1 MAKTIAIQL
10 EIDGAQQAVKT
21 IGELETAI
29 EQLTEELKSTDIGS
43 ERFNQL
49 TVELN
54 DARSALKGF
63 EQTFEGLDP
72 QQKTQAYVSF
82 GEAVASGILFAQE
95 ALRSFGIENESVNDA
110 VEKST
115 QAINLALQ
123 ARIVLEGAL
132 EARVIATTLA
142 QRALNTATVAGS
154 RALKVLFTT
163 LAANPLGAVLAVVG
177 LLVTAFIA
185 LSDSQEEATTSL
197 EAYNDTLDESLKKT
211 AVTRAELEFYGG
223 VVNDVTRSEEE
234 RKVALDELNKAGVIT
249 DGITLD
255 NVASLDKLNERLELA
270 RENIILKAQSEA
282 AASLLAKAFEAQIE
296 AQSSTLEDNIGFFD
310 KFINTF
316 TSFGNGY
323 VKIIQDAE
331 DALENQRE
339 SISKTSEEVSKFEAL
354 FLEIQEKLLAN
365 EAKLKETRED
375 AKEDQEE
382 INDLLKDFTDELDDA
397 TNAVDRLNREL
408 LEFGETPEPKIIE
421 DLKELVELQLK
432 LREVS
437 EENRKTLGDVF
448 TNYLDKVEDVKGST
462 DVFGDQIDLLREQLT
477 RAFLEGDIK
486 QFAKNLEAARKL
498 FFETGDTF
506 NEEQKR
512 AALEIIQ
519 GYEVA
524 FGRITELGIQGQTDF
539 NTIVL
544 PLLQGL
550 TEKLRFGGEN
560 DFKEAGGEISKFI
573 LTLKDV
579 EAGTDKFFKTREDF
593 IKRITEE
600 LVDSNEIEKMSAE
613 DREAAI
619 KAATEAATE
628 QADAIIGIITNTTK
642 AEDAIRGVLF
652 TAQQLSNEIKDTSN
666 DFDEI
671 FGLIIDNFDAIT
683 EEFDVTKLL
692 DPDPA
697 KLDENLNALTDFFK
711 DVSNDQINL
720 EEFTQE
726 QRIELLEE
734 FLEKRKELIEK
745 NTKEE
750 EDIQKQSLEET
761 LGNLQEVLSS
771 ISQVG
776 AALAENSQFQIS
788 VIQRETEALLDEV
801 VGDTKEAAELREEI
815 QEDATRKIVELE
827 RQAELRSLQF
837 AKIEAISQLAVAT
850 VRALALPPPFNA
862 IATAAVGTAGSLQIG
877 LIQSQIEDL
886 KSVPG
891 FAQGGL
897 VQGEGNGTSDSIP
910 AMLSNGEFVVNAK
923 SAKEFLPLLEQ
934 LNERGL
940 QKFAQGGFVLDSGN
954 SNPIFM
960 GNTSFDDSR
969 IIDALERRDTT
980 PLRAYVFEK
989 EITDAQDIE
998 RRLQELSKL

>member
-29 EQLTEELKSTDIGS
+29 EQLTEELKGTDIGS

-49 TVELN
+49 TSELN
-54 DARSALKGF
+54 EARSALKGF

-72 QQKTQAYVSF
+72 QQKTQAYVAF
-82 GEAVASGILFAQE
+82 GESVVSGILLAQE
-95 ALRSFGIENESVNDA
+95 ALRAFGGENDAVNQA

-123 ARIVLEGAL
+123 TRIIIEGAL
-132 EARVIATTLA
+132 EARVIATTIA

-154 RALKVLFTT
+154 KALKTLFTVM
-163 LAANPLGAVLAVVG
+163 AANPLGAVLAAIT
-177 LLVTAFIA
+177 LLVTAFIV
-185 LSDSQEEATTSL
+185 LSEGTEDSTKAFGENEDAQRDLELQSRATARAIDGLRTETDLLLKEYESFDLSQTTEELASVQEELNNLVESQSAVRNFGQSIGEL
-197 EAYNDTLDESLKKT
+197 GNDI
-211 AVTRAELEFYGG
+211 
-223 VVNDVTRSEEE
+223 
-234 RKVALDELNKAGVIT
+234 LNGVIEIK
-249 DGITLD
+249 DLNLTLAEQKELL
-255 NVASLDKLNERLELA
+255 NV
-270 RENIILKAQSEA
+270 
-282 AASLLAKAFEAQIE
+282 
-296 AQSSTLEDNIGFFD
+296 
-310 KFINTF
+310 
-316 TSFGNGY
+316 
-323 VKIIQDAE
+323 AE
-331 DALENQRE
+331 DALTGYIGSFGSPQVE
-339 SISKTSEEVSKFEAL
+339 SNITSIKNLIEILQNSIGEAEGETDAL
-354 FLEIQEKLLAN
+354 TKRLEFLQKRLEDLEKARS
-365 EAKLKETRED
+365 AKALED
-375 AKEDQEE
+375 
-382 INDLLKDFTDELDDA
+382 FSDA
-397 TNAVDRLNREL
+397 LQDASDAVGVLNRQL
-408 LEFGETPEPKIIE
+408 LEFGDIPEPEIIE
-421 DLKELVELQLK
+421 DLKELLALQLK
-432 LREVS
+432 LREAT
-437 EENRKTLGDVF
+437 EENRKTLSDTF
-448 TNYLDKVEDVKGST
+448 TGYLTDVEDAKSET
-462 DVFGDQIDLLREQLT
+462 DIFGQEVDKIREQLT
-477 RAFLEGDIK
+477 EAFVTGDIELFGNKIEEVQNAFLSEENVNK
-486 QFAKNLEAARKL
+486 F
-498 FFETGDTF
+498 T
-506 NEEQKR
+506 NEQR
-512 AALEIIQ
+512 AAITQILS

-524 FGRITELGIQGQTDF
+524 FNSLKELGVDTEDEF
-539 NTIVL
+539 NNIVI
-544 PLLQGL
+544 PLLDGL
-550 TEKLRFGGEN
+550 TNKLQLEGSLKFTEVGGTISEFQLSVADIEEGTIEFFN
-560 DFKEAGGEISKFI
+560 KRQELIDTIREQLLEEADLNK
-573 LTLKDV
+573 L
-579 EAGTDKFFKTREDF
+579 
-593 IKRITEE
+593 
-600 LVDSNEIEKMSAE
+600 NAE
-613 DREAAI
+613 DREKAI
-619 KAATEAATE
+619 ENATKLSEE
-628 QADAIIGIITNTTK
+628 QADAIIDVITNTAK

-652 TAQQLSNEIKDTSN
+652 ETQQLTEGIQDTSN
-666 DFDEI
+666 DFDEF
-671 FGLIIDNFDAIT
+671 FGLVLTNFDEIA

-692 DPDPA
+692 DPDPS
-697 KLDENLNALTDFFK
+697 KLDANLSELTRFFK
-711 DVSNDQINL
+711 EISNDQIDL
-720 EEFTQE
+720 DEFTQE
-726 QRIELLEE
+726 QRLELLEE

-776 AALAENSQFQIS
+776 AALAEQSQFQIS

-801 VGDTKEAAELREEI
+801 VGDTKEAADLREEI
-815 QEDATRKIVELE
+815 QEDATRRILELE

-886 KSVPG
+886 KSVPA
-891 FAQGGL
+891 FAQGGI
-897 VQGEGNGTSDSIP
+897 VKGEGTGTSDSIP

-923 SAKEFLPLLEQ
+923 STREFLPLLQQ

-940 QKFAQGGFVLDSGN
+940 QRFAQGGFVLDSGS

>member
-29 EQLTEELKSTDIGS
+29 EQLTEELKQTDIGS

-54 DARSALKGF
+54 SARSALKGF

-72 QQKTQAYVSF
+72 QQQTQAYLAF
-82 GEAVASGILFAQE
+82 GESVVSGILLAQE
-95 ALRSFGIENESVNDA
+95 AIRAFGIENESVNNA

-123 ARIVLEGAL
+123 TRIIIEGAL
-132 EARVIATTLA
+132 EARVIATTIA
-142 QRALNTATVAGS
+142 QRALNTATVTGNKV
-154 RALKVLFTT
+154 LKALFTT
-163 LAANPLGAVLAVVG
+163 MAANPLGAVLAAIG
-177 LLVTAFIA
+177 LLVTAFIL
-185 LSDSQEEATTSL
+185 LSEGTEESTKAFGENEDAQRDLELQSRATARAIDGLRQETDLLLKQYESFDLSQTTQELNSVQEELNNLTQSQSEVRNFGQSIGEL
-197 EAYNDTLDESLKKT
+197 GNDIL
-211 AVTRAELEFYGG
+211 AG
-223 VVNDVTRSEEE
+223 VVQIKDLNLTLAEQRELLDV
-234 RKVALDELNKAGVIT
+234 
-249 DGITLD
+249 
-255 NVASLDKLNERLELA
+255 
-270 RENIILKAQSEA
+270 
-282 AASLLAKAFEAQIE
+282 
-296 AQSSTLEDNIGFFD
+296 
-310 KFINTF
+310 
-316 TSFGNGY
+316 
-323 VKIIQDAE
+323 AE
-331 DALENQRE
+331 DALTGYIGSFGSPEVESNITSIKNLIEILQN
-339 SISKTSEEVSKFEAL
+339 SISEAEGETDAL
-354 FLEIQEKLLAN
+354 TKRLEFLQKRLEDLKKARS
-365 EAKLKETRED
+365 AKALDGFVESLED
-375 AKEDQEE
+375 ASKAVED
-382 INDLLKDFTDELDDA
+382 
-397 TNAVDRLNREL
+397 LNRNL
-408 LEFGETPEPKIIE
+408 LEFGDIPEPPVIE
-421 DLKELVELQLK
+421 DLKELLALQLK
-432 LREVS
+432 LREAA
-437 EENRKTLGDVF
+437 EENRKTLSDTFTDYVTSVDEAKNETDTFGQEVDRIREELTSAFVTGDI
-448 TNYLDKVEDVKGST
+448 
-462 DVFGDQIDLLREQLT
+462 DVFGDKITEVQD
-477 RAFLEGDIK
+477 AFLSEENVDK
-486 QFAKNLEAARKL
+486 FTK
-498 FFETGDTF
+498 
-506 NEEQKR
+506 EQK
-512 AALEIIQ
+512 AAITQILS

-524 FGRITELGIQGQTDF
+524 FKSLKKLGIDTEDEF
-539 NTIVL
+539 KNIIN
-544 PLLQGL
+544 PLLDGL
-550 TEKLRFGGEN
+550 TNKLQLEGSINFQEVNGAIQEFQLSVADIEEGTIEFYNKRQELIDN
-560 DFKEAGGEISKFI
+560 IREELLKEA
-573 LTLKDV
+573 
-579 EAGTDKFFKTREDF
+579 
-593 IKRITEE
+593 E
-600 LVDSNEIEKMSAE
+600 LNKLNAE
-613 DREAAI
+613 DREKAI
-619 KAATEAATE
+619 ENATKLSEE
-628 QADAIIGIITNTTK
+628 QADAIIEIITNTAK

-652 TAQQLSNEIKDTSN
+652 ETQQLTQGIQDTSN
-666 DFDEI
+666 DFDEF
-671 FGLIIDNFDAIT
+671 FGLVITNFDSIT

-771 ISQVG
+771 ISEVG

>member
-29 EQLTEELKSTDIGS
+29 EQLTEELKQTDIGS

-54 DARSALKGF
+54 SARSALKGF

-72 QQKTQAYVSF
+72 QQQTQAYLAF
-82 GEAVASGILFAQE
+82 GESVVSGILLAQE
-95 ALRSFGIENESVNDA
+95 AIRAFGIENESVNNA

-123 ARIVLEGAL
+123 TRIIIEGAL
-132 EARVIATTLA
+132 EARVIATTIA
-142 QRALNTATVAGS
+142 QRALNTATVTGNKV
-154 RALKVLFTT
+154 LKALFTT
-163 LAANPLGAVLAVVG
+163 MAANPLGAVLAAIG
-177 LLVTAFIA
+177 LLVTAFIL
-185 LSDSQEEATTSL
+185 LSEGTEESTKAFGENEDAQRDLELQSRATARAIDGLRQETDLLLKQYESFDLSQTTQELNSVQEELNNLTQSQSEVRNFGQSIGEL
-197 EAYNDTLDESLKKT
+197 GNDIL
-211 AVTRAELEFYGG
+211 AG
-223 VVNDVTRSEEE
+223 VVQIKDLNFTLAEQRELLDV
-234 RKVALDELNKAGVIT
+234 
-249 DGITLD
+249 
-255 NVASLDKLNERLELA
+255 
-270 RENIILKAQSEA
+270 
-282 AASLLAKAFEAQIE
+282 
-296 AQSSTLEDNIGFFD
+296 
-310 KFINTF
+310 
-316 TSFGNGY
+316 
-323 VKIIQDAE
+323 AE
-331 DALENQRE
+331 DALTGYIGSFGSPQVESNITSIKNLIEILQN
-339 SISKTSEEVSKFEAL
+339 SISEAEGETDAL
-354 FLEIQEKLLAN
+354 TKRLEFLQKRLEDLKKARS
-365 EAKLKETRED
+365 AKALDGFVESLED
-375 AKEDQEE
+375 ASKAVED
-382 INDLLKDFTDELDDA
+382 
-397 TNAVDRLNREL
+397 LNRNL
-408 LEFGETPEPKIIE
+408 LEFGDIPEPPVIE
-421 DLKELVELQLK
+421 DLKELLALQLK
-432 LREVS
+432 LREAA
-437 EENRKTLGDVF
+437 EENRKTLSDTFTDYVTSVDEAKNETDTFGQEVDRIREELTSAFVTGDI
-448 TNYLDKVEDVKGST
+448 
-462 DVFGDQIDLLREQLT
+462 DVFGDKITEVQD
-477 RAFLEGDIK
+477 AFLSEENVDK
-486 QFAKNLEAARKL
+486 FTK
-498 FFETGDTF
+498 
-506 NEEQKR
+506 EQK
-512 AALEIIQ
+512 AAITQILS

-524 FGRITELGIQGQTDF
+524 FKSLKKLGIDTEDEF
-539 NTIVL
+539 KNIIN
-544 PLLQGL
+544 PLLDGL
-550 TEKLRFGGEN
+550 TNKLQLEGSINFEEVNGAIQEFQLSVADIEEGTVEFYNKRQELIDN
-560 DFKEAGGEISKFI
+560 IREELLKEA
-573 LTLKDV
+573 
-579 EAGTDKFFKTREDF
+579 
-593 IKRITEE
+593 E
-600 LVDSNEIEKMSAE
+600 LNKLNAE
-613 DREAAI
+613 DREKAI
-619 KAATEAATE
+619 ENATKLSEE
-628 QADAIIGIITNTTK
+628 QADAIIEIITNTAK

-652 TAQQLSNEIKDTSN
+652 ETQQLTQGIQDTSN
-666 DFDEI
+666 DFDEF
-671 FGLIIDNFDAIT
+671 FGLVITNFDSIT

-771 ISQVG
+771 ISEVG

-788 VIQRETEALLDEV
+788 IIQRETEALLDEV

-862 IATAAVGTAGSLQIG
+862 IAAAAVGTAGSLQIG

>member
-29 EQLTEELKSTDIGS
+29 EQLTEELKQTDIGS

-54 DARSALKGF
+54 SARSALKGF

-72 QQKTQAYVSF
+72 QQQTQAYLAF
-82 GEAVASGILFAQE
+82 GESVVSGILLAQE
-95 ALRSFGIENESVNDA
+95 AIRAFGIENESVNNA

-123 ARIVLEGAL
+123 TRIIIEGAL
-132 EARVIATTLA
+132 EARVIATTIA
-142 QRALNTATVAGS
+142 QRALNTATVTGNKV
-154 RALKVLFTT
+154 LKALFTT
-163 LAANPLGAVLAVVG
+163 MAANPLGAVLAAIG
-177 LLVTAFIA
+177 LLVTAFIL
-185 LSDSQEEATTSL
+185 LSEGTEESTKAFGENEDAQRDLELQSRATARAIDGLRQETDLLLKQYESFDLSQTTQELNSVQEELNNLTQSQSEVRNFGQSIGEL
-197 EAYNDTLDESLKKT
+197 GNDIL
-211 AVTRAELEFYGG
+211 AG
-223 VVNDVTRSEEE
+223 VVQIKDLNLTLAEQRELLDV
-234 RKVALDELNKAGVIT
+234 
-249 DGITLD
+249 
-255 NVASLDKLNERLELA
+255 
-270 RENIILKAQSEA
+270 
-282 AASLLAKAFEAQIE
+282 
-296 AQSSTLEDNIGFFD
+296 
-310 KFINTF
+310 
-316 TSFGNGY
+316 
-323 VKIIQDAE
+323 AE
-331 DALENQRE
+331 DALTGYIGSFGSPQVESNITSIKNLIEILQN
-339 SISKTSEEVSKFEAL
+339 SISEAEGETDAL
-354 FLEIQEKLLAN
+354 TKRLEFLQKRLEDLKKARS
-365 EAKLKETRED
+365 AKALDGFVESLED
-375 AKEDQEE
+375 ASKAVED
-382 INDLLKDFTDELDDA
+382 
-397 TNAVDRLNREL
+397 LNRNL
-408 LEFGETPEPKIIE
+408 LEFGDIPEPPVIE
-421 DLKELVELQLK
+421 DLKELLALQLK
-432 LREVS
+432 LREAA
-437 EENRKTLGDVF
+437 EENRKTLSDTFTDYVTSVDEAKNETDTFGQEVDRIREELTSAFSTGDI
-448 TNYLDKVEDVKGST
+448 E
-462 DVFGDQIDLLREQLT
+462 VFGAKITEVQD
-477 RAFLEGDIK
+477 AFLSEENVDK
-486 QFAKNLEAARKL
+486 FTK
-498 FFETGDTF
+498 
-506 NEEQKR
+506 EQK
-512 AALEIIQ
+512 AAITQILS

-524 FGRITELGIQGQTDF
+524 FKSLKKLGIDTEDEF
-539 NTIVL
+539 TNIIN
-544 PLLQGL
+544 PLLKGL
-550 TEKLRFGGEN
+550 ANKLQLEGSINFEEVNGAIQEFQLSVADIEEGTVEFYNKRQELIDN
-560 DFKEAGGEISKFI
+560 IREELLKEA
-573 LTLKDV
+573 
-579 EAGTDKFFKTREDF
+579 
-593 IKRITEE
+593 E
-600 LVDSNEIEKMSAE
+600 LNKLNAE
-613 DREAAI
+613 DREKAI
-619 KAATEAATE
+619 ENATKLSEE
-628 QADAIIGIITNTTK
+628 QADAIIEIITNTAK

-652 TAQQLSNEIKDTSN
+652 ETQQLTQGIQDTSN
-666 DFDEI
+666 DFDEF
-671 FGLIIDNFDAIT
+671 FGLVITNFDSIT

-771 ISQVG
+771 ISEVG

-788 VIQRETEALLDEV
+788 IIQRETEALLDEV

-862 IATAAVGTAGSLQIG
+862 IAAAAVGTAGSLQIG

>member
-29 EQLTEELKSTDIGS
+29 EQLTEELKGTDIGS

-49 TVELN
+49 TSELN
-54 DARSALKGF
+54 EARSALKGF

-72 QQKTQAYVSF
+72 QQKTQAYVAF
-82 GEAVASGILFAQE
+82 GESVVSGILLAQE
-95 ALRSFGIENESVNDA
+95 ALRSFGGENEAVNAA

-123 ARIVLEGAL
+123 ARIVIEGAL

-154 RALKVLFTT
+154 KALKVLFTT
-163 LAANPLGAVLAVVG
+163 LAANPLGAVLAAIT

-185 LSDSQEEATTSL
+185 LSEGTEDSTKAFGENEDAQRDLELQSRATARAIDGLRTETDLLLKEYESFDLSQTTEELASVQEQLNNLVESQSAVRNFGQSIGEL
-197 EAYNDTLDESLKKT
+197 GNDILS
-211 AVTRAELEFYGG
+211 
-223 VVNDVTRSEEE
+223 
-234 RKVALDELNKAGVIT
+234 GVIEIK
-249 DGITLD
+249 DLNLTLAEQKELL
-255 NVASLDKLNERLELA
+255 NV
-270 RENIILKAQSEA
+270 
-282 AASLLAKAFEAQIE
+282 
-296 AQSSTLEDNIGFFD
+296 
-310 KFINTF
+310 
-316 TSFGNGY
+316 
-323 VKIIQDAE
+323 AE
-331 DALENQRE
+331 DALTGYIGSFGSPQVE
-339 SISKTSEEVSKFEAL
+339 SNITSIKNLIEILQNSIGEAEGETDAL
-354 FLEIQEKLLAN
+354 TKRLEFLQKRLEDLEKARS
-365 EAKLKETRED
+365 AKALED
-375 AKEDQEE
+375 
-382 INDLLKDFTDELDDA
+382 FSDA
-397 TNAVDRLNREL
+397 LQDASDAVGVLNRQL
-408 LEFGETPEPKIIE
+408 LEFGDTPEPEIIE
-421 DLKELVELQLK
+421 DLKELLTLQLK
-432 LREVS
+432 LREAT
-437 EENRKTLGDVF
+437 EENRKTLSDTF
-448 TNYLDKVEDVKGST
+448 TGYLTDVEDAKSET
-462 DVFGDQIDLLREQLT
+462 DIFGQEVDKIREQLT
-477 RAFLEGDIK
+477 EAFVTGDIELFGNKIEEVQNAFLSEENVNK
-486 QFAKNLEAARKL
+486 F
-498 FFETGDTF
+498 T
-506 NEEQKR
+506 NEQR
-512 AALEIIQ
+512 AAITQILS

-524 FGRITELGIQGQTDF
+524 FNSLKELGVDTEDEF
-539 NTIVL
+539 NNIVI
-544 PLLQGL
+544 PLLDGL
-550 TEKLRFGGEN
+550 TNKLQLEGSLKFTEVGGTISEFQLSVADIEEGTIEFFN
-560 DFKEAGGEISKFI
+560 KRQELIDTIREQLLEEADLNK
-573 LTLKDV
+573 L
-579 EAGTDKFFKTREDF
+579 
-593 IKRITEE
+593 
-600 LVDSNEIEKMSAE
+600 NAE
-613 DREAAI
+613 DREKAI
-619 KAATEAATE
+619 ENATKLSEE
-628 QADAIIGIITNTTK
+628 QADAIIDVITNTAK

-652 TAQQLSNEIKDTSN
+652 ETQQLTEGIQDTSN
-666 DFDEI
+666 DFDEF
-671 FGLIIDNFDAIT
+671 FGLVLTNFDEIA

-692 DPDPA
+692 DPDPS
-697 KLDENLNALTDFFK
+697 KLDANLSELTRFFK
-711 DVSNDQINL
+711 EISNDQIDL
-720 EEFTQE
+720 DEFTQE
-726 QRIELLEE
+726 QRLELLEE

-776 AALAENSQFQIS
+776 AALAEQSQFQIS

-801 VGDTKEAAELREEI
+801 VGDTKEAADLREEI
-815 QEDATRKIVELE
+815 QEDATRRILELE

-886 KSVPG
+886 KSVPA
-891 FAQGGL
+891 FAQGGI
-897 VQGEGNGTSDSIP
+897 VKGEGTGTSDSIP

-923 SAKEFLPLLEQ
+923 STREFLPLLQQ

-940 QKFAQGGFVLDSGN
+940 QRFAQGGFVLDSGS

>member
-29 EQLTEELKSTDIGS
+29 EQLTEELKQTDIGS

-54 DARSALKGF
+54 SARSALKGF

-72 QQKTQAYVSF
+72 QQQTQAYLAF
-82 GEAVASGILFAQE
+82 GESVVSGILLAQE
-95 ALRSFGIENESVNDA
+95 AIRAFGIENESVNNA

-123 ARIVLEGAL
+123 TRIIIEGAL
-132 EARVIATTLA
+132 EARVIATTIA
-142 QRALNTATVAGS
+142 QRALNTATVTGNKV
-154 RALKVLFTT
+154 LKALFTT
-163 LAANPLGAVLAVVG
+163 MAANPLGAVLAAIG
-177 LLVTAFIA
+177 LLVTAFIL
-185 LSDSQEEATTSL
+185 LSEGTEESTKAFGENEDAQRDLELQSRATARAIDGLRQETDLLLKQYESFDLSQTTQELNSVQEELNNLTQSQSEVRNFGQSIGEL
-197 EAYNDTLDESLKKT
+197 GNDIL
-211 AVTRAELEFYGG
+211 AG
-223 VVNDVTRSEEE
+223 VVQIKDLNLTLAEQRELLDV
-234 RKVALDELNKAGVIT
+234 
-249 DGITLD
+249 
-255 NVASLDKLNERLELA
+255 
-270 RENIILKAQSEA
+270 
-282 AASLLAKAFEAQIE
+282 
-296 AQSSTLEDNIGFFD
+296 
-310 KFINTF
+310 
-316 TSFGNGY
+316 
-323 VKIIQDAE
+323 AE
-331 DALENQRE
+331 DALTGYIGSFGSPQVESNITSIKNLIEILQN
-339 SISKTSEEVSKFEAL
+339 SISEAEGETDAL
-354 FLEIQEKLLAN
+354 TKRLEFLQKRLEDLKKARS
-365 EAKLKETRED
+365 AKALDGFVESLED
-375 AKEDQEE
+375 ASKAVED
-382 INDLLKDFTDELDDA
+382 
-397 TNAVDRLNREL
+397 LNRNL
-408 LEFGETPEPKIIE
+408 LEFGDIPEPPVIE
-421 DLKELVELQLK
+421 DLKELLALQLK
-432 LREVS
+432 LREAA
-437 EENRKTLGDVF
+437 EENRKTLSDTF
-448 TNYLDKVEDVKGST
+448 TDYVTSVDEAKNET
-462 DVFGDQIDLLREQLT
+462 DTFGQEVDRIREELT
-477 RAFLEGDIK
+477 SAFLTGDIEVYG
-486 QFAKNLEAARKL
+486 AKITEVQDAFLSEENVNK
-498 FFETGDTF
+498 FTK
-506 NEEQKR
+506 EQK
-512 AALEIIQ
+512 AAITQILS

-524 FGRITELGIQGQTDF
+524 FKSLKKLGIDTEDEF
-539 NTIVL
+539 KNIIN
-544 PLLQGL
+544 PLLDGL
-550 TEKLRFGGEN
+550 TNKLQLEGSINFQEVNGAIQEFQLSVADIEEGTIEFYNKRQELIDN
-560 DFKEAGGEISKFI
+560 IREELLKEA
-573 LTLKDV
+573 
-579 EAGTDKFFKTREDF
+579 
-593 IKRITEE
+593 E
-600 LVDSNEIEKMSAE
+600 LNKLNAE
-613 DREAAI
+613 DREKAI
-619 KAATEAATE
+619 ENATKLSEE
-628 QADAIIGIITNTTK
+628 QADAIIEIITNTAK

-652 TAQQLSNEIKDTSN
+652 ETQQLTQGIQDTSN
-666 DFDEI
+666 DFDEF
-671 FGLIIDNFDAIT
+671 FGLVITNFDSIT

-771 ISQVG
+771 ISEVG

-788 VIQRETEALLDEV
+788 IIQRETEALLDEV

-862 IATAAVGTAGSLQIG
+862 IAAAAVGTAGSLQIG

>member
-29 EQLTEELKSTDIGS
+29 EQLTEELKGTDIGS

-54 DARSALKGF
+54 EARSALKGF

-72 QQKTQAYVSF
+72 QQQTQAYVAF
-82 GEAVASGILFAQE
+82 GESVVSGILLAQE
-95 ALRSFGIENESVNDA
+95 AIRAFGGENDAVNQA

-123 ARIVLEGAL
+123 TRIIIEGAL
-132 EARVIATTLA
+132 EARVIATTIA

-154 RALKVLFTT
+154 KALKTLFTVM
-163 LAANPLGAVLAVVG
+163 AANPLGAVLAAIT
-177 LLVTAFIA
+177 LLVTAFIV
-185 LSDSQEEATTSL
+185 LSEGTEDSTKAFGENEDAQRDLELQSRATARAIDGLRTETDLLLKEYESFDLSQTTEELASVQEELNNLVESQSAVRNFGQSIGEL
-197 EAYNDTLDESLKKT
+197 GNDI
-211 AVTRAELEFYGG
+211 
-223 VVNDVTRSEEE
+223 
-234 RKVALDELNKAGVIT
+234 LNGVIEIK
-249 DGITLD
+249 DLNLTLAEQKELL
-255 NVASLDKLNERLELA
+255 NV
-270 RENIILKAQSEA
+270 
-282 AASLLAKAFEAQIE
+282 
-296 AQSSTLEDNIGFFD
+296 
-310 KFINTF
+310 
-316 TSFGNGY
+316 
-323 VKIIQDAE
+323 AE
-331 DALENQRE
+331 DALTGYIGSFGSPQVE
-339 SISKTSEEVSKFEAL
+339 SNITSIKNLIEILQNSIGEAEGETDAL
-354 FLEIQEKLLAN
+354 TKRLEFLQKRLEDLEKARS
-365 EAKLKETRED
+365 AKALED
-375 AKEDQEE
+375 
-382 INDLLKDFTDELDDA
+382 FSDA
-397 TNAVDRLNREL
+397 LQDASDAVGVLNRQL
-408 LEFGETPEPKIIE
+408 LEFGDTPEPEIIE
-421 DLKELVELQLK
+421 DLKELLTLQLK
-432 LREVS
+432 LREAT
-437 EENRKTLGDVF
+437 EENRKTLSDTF
-448 TNYLDKVEDVKGST
+448 TGYLTDVEDAKSET
-462 DVFGDQIDLLREQLT
+462 DIFGQEVDKIREQLT
-477 RAFLEGDIK
+477 EAFVTGDIELFGNKIEEVQNAFLSEENVNK
-486 QFAKNLEAARKL
+486 F
-498 FFETGDTF
+498 T
-506 NEEQKR
+506 NEQR
-512 AALEIIQ
+512 AAITQILS

-524 FGRITELGIQGQTDF
+524 FNSLKELGVDTEDEF
-539 NTIVL
+539 NNIVI
-544 PLLQGL
+544 PLLDGL
-550 TEKLRFGGEN
+550 TNKLQLEGSLKFTEVGGTISEFQLSVADIEEGTIEFFN
-560 DFKEAGGEISKFI
+560 KRQELIDTIREQLLEEADLNK
-573 LTLKDV
+573 L
-579 EAGTDKFFKTREDF
+579 
-593 IKRITEE
+593 
-600 LVDSNEIEKMSAE
+600 NAE
-613 DREAAI
+613 DREKAI
-619 KAATEAATE
+619 ENATKLSEE
-628 QADAIIGIITNTTK
+628 QADAIIDVITNTAK

-652 TAQQLSNEIKDTSN
+652 ETQQLTEGIQDTSN
-666 DFDEI
+666 DFDEF
-671 FGLIIDNFDAIT
+671 FGLVLTNFDEIA

-692 DPDPA
+692 DPDPS
-697 KLDENLNALTDFFK
+697 KLDANLSELTRFFK
-711 DVSNDQINL
+711 EISNDQIDL
-720 EEFTQE
+720 DEFTQE
-726 QRIELLEE
+726 QRLELLEE

-776 AALAENSQFQIS
+776 AALAEQSQFQIS

-801 VGDTKEAAELREEI
+801 VGDTKEAADLREEI
-815 QEDATRKIVELE
+815 QEDATRRILELE

-877 LIQSQIEDL
+877 LIQAQIEDL
-886 KSVPG
+886 KSVPA
-891 FAQGGL
+891 FAQGGI
-897 VQGEGNGTSDSIP
+897 VKGEGTGTSDSIP

-923 SAKEFLPLLEQ
+923 STREFLPLLQQ

-940 QKFAQGGFVLDSGN
+940 QRFAQGGFVLDSGS

>member
-29 EQLTEELKSTDIGS
+29 EQLTEELKQTDIGS

-54 DARSALKGF
+54 SARSALKGF

-72 QQKTQAYVSF
+72 QQQTQAYLAF
-82 GEAVASGILFAQE
+82 GESVVSGILLAQE
-95 ALRSFGIENESVNDA
+95 AIRAFGIENESVNNA

-123 ARIVLEGAL
+123 TRIIIEGAL
-132 EARVIATTLA
+132 EARVIATTIA
-142 QRALNTATVAGS
+142 QRALNTATVTGNKV
-154 RALKVLFTT
+154 LKALFTT
-163 LAANPLGAVLAVVG
+163 MAANPLGAVLAAIG
-177 LLVTAFIA
+177 LLVTAFIL
-185 LSDSQEEATTSL
+185 LSEGTEESTKAFGENEDAQRDLELQSRATARAIDGLRQETDLLLKQYESFDLSQTTQELNSVQEELNNLTQSQSEVRNFGQSIGEL
-197 EAYNDTLDESLKKT
+197 GNDIL
-211 AVTRAELEFYGG
+211 AG
-223 VVNDVTRSEEE
+223 VVQIKDLNLTLAEQRELLDV
-234 RKVALDELNKAGVIT
+234 
-249 DGITLD
+249 
-255 NVASLDKLNERLELA
+255 
-270 RENIILKAQSEA
+270 
-282 AASLLAKAFEAQIE
+282 
-296 AQSSTLEDNIGFFD
+296 
-310 KFINTF
+310 
-316 TSFGNGY
+316 
-323 VKIIQDAE
+323 AE
-331 DALENQRE
+331 DALTGYIGSFGSPEVESNITSIKNLIEILQN
-339 SISKTSEEVSKFEAL
+339 SISEAEGETDAL
-354 FLEIQEKLLAN
+354 TKRLEFLQKRLEDLKKARS
-365 EAKLKETRED
+365 AKALDGFVESLED
-375 AKEDQEE
+375 ASKAVED
-382 INDLLKDFTDELDDA
+382 
-397 TNAVDRLNREL
+397 LNRNL
-408 LEFGETPEPKIIE
+408 LEFGDIPEPPVIE
-421 DLKELVELQLK
+421 DLKELLALQLK
-432 LREVS
+432 LREAA
-437 EENRKTLGDVF
+437 EENRKTLSDTFTDYVTSVDEAKNETDTFGQEVDRIREELTSAFVTGDI
-448 TNYLDKVEDVKGST
+448 
-462 DVFGDQIDLLREQLT
+462 DVFGDKITEVQD
-477 RAFLEGDIK
+477 AFLSEENVDK
-486 QFAKNLEAARKL
+486 FTK
-498 FFETGDTF
+498 
-506 NEEQKR
+506 EQK
-512 AALEIIQ
+512 AAITQILS

-524 FGRITELGIQGQTDF
+524 FKSLKKLGIDTEDEF
-539 NTIVL
+539 KNIIN
-544 PLLQGL
+544 PLLDGL
-550 TEKLRFGGEN
+550 TNKLQLEGSINFQEVNGAIQEFQLSVADIEEGTIEFYNKRQELIDN
-560 DFKEAGGEISKFI
+560 IREELLKEA
-573 LTLKDV
+573 
-579 EAGTDKFFKTREDF
+579 
-593 IKRITEE
+593 E
-600 LVDSNEIEKMSAE
+600 LNKLNAE
-613 DREAAI
+613 DREKAI
-619 KAATEAATE
+619 ENATKLSEE
-628 QADAIIGIITNTTK
+628 QADAIIEIITNTAK

-652 TAQQLSNEIKDTSN
+652 ETQQLTQGIQDTSN
-666 DFDEI
+666 DFDEF
-671 FGLIIDNFDAIT
+671 FGLVITNFDSIT

-771 ISQVG
+771 ISEVG

-788 VIQRETEALLDEV
+788 IIQRETEALLDEV

-862 IATAAVGTAGSLQIG
+862 IAAAAVGTAGSLQIG

>member
-29 EQLTEELKSTDIGS
+29 EQLTEELKQTDIGS

-54 DARSALKGF
+54 SARSALKGF

-72 QQKTQAYVSF
+72 QQQTQAYLAF
-82 GEAVASGILFAQE
+82 GESVVSGILLAQE
-95 ALRSFGIENESVNDA
+95 AIRAFGIENESVNNA

-123 ARIVLEGAL
+123 TRIIIEGAL
-132 EARVIATTLA
+132 EARVIATTIA
-142 QRALNTATVAGS
+142 QRALNTATVTGNKV
-154 RALKVLFTT
+154 LKALFTT
-163 LAANPLGAVLAVVG
+163 MAANPLGAVLAAIG
-177 LLVTAFIA
+177 LLVTAFIL
-185 LSDSQEEATTSL
+185 LSEGTEESTKAFGENEDAQRDLELQSRATARAIDGLRQETDLLLKQYESFDLSQTTQELNSVQEELNNLTQSQSEVRNFGQSIGEL
-197 EAYNDTLDESLKKT
+197 GNDIL
-211 AVTRAELEFYGG
+211 AG
-223 VVNDVTRSEEE
+223 VVQIKDLNLTLAEQRELLDV
-234 RKVALDELNKAGVIT
+234 
-249 DGITLD
+249 
-255 NVASLDKLNERLELA
+255 
-270 RENIILKAQSEA
+270 
-282 AASLLAKAFEAQIE
+282 
-296 AQSSTLEDNIGFFD
+296 
-310 KFINTF
+310 
-316 TSFGNGY
+316 
-323 VKIIQDAE
+323 AE
-331 DALENQRE
+331 DALTGYIGSFGSPQVESNITSIKNLIEILQN
-339 SISKTSEEVSKFEAL
+339 SISEAEGETDAL
-354 FLEIQEKLLAN
+354 TKRLEFLQKRLEDLKKARS
-365 EAKLKETRED
+365 AKALDGFVESLED
-375 AKEDQEE
+375 ASKAVED
-382 INDLLKDFTDELDDA
+382 
-397 TNAVDRLNREL
+397 LNRNL
-408 LEFGETPEPKIIE
+408 LEFGDIPEPPVIE
-421 DLKELVELQLK
+421 DLKELLALQLK
-432 LREVS
+432 LREAA
-437 EENRKTLGDVF
+437 EENRKTLSDTFTDYVTSVDEAKNETDTFGQEVDRIREELTSAFSTGDI
-448 TNYLDKVEDVKGST
+448 E
-462 DVFGDQIDLLREQLT
+462 VFGAKITEVQD
-477 RAFLEGDIK
+477 AFLSEENVDK
-486 QFAKNLEAARKL
+486 FTK
-498 FFETGDTF
+498 
-506 NEEQKR
+506 EQK
-512 AALEIIQ
+512 AAITQILS

-524 FGRITELGIQGQTDF
+524 FKSLKKLGIDTEDEF
-539 NTIVL
+539 KNIIN
-544 PLLQGL
+544 PLLDGL
-550 TEKLRFGGEN
+550 TNKLQLEGSINFQEVNGAIQEFQLSVADIEEGTIEFYNKRQELIDN
-560 DFKEAGGEISKFI
+560 IREELLKEA
-573 LTLKDV
+573 
-579 EAGTDKFFKTREDF
+579 
-593 IKRITEE
+593 E
-600 LVDSNEIEKMSAE
+600 LNKLNAE
-613 DREAAI
+613 DREKAI
-619 KAATEAATE
+619 ENATKLSEE
-628 QADAIIGIITNTTK
+628 QADAIIEIITNTAK

-652 TAQQLSNEIKDTSN
+652 ETQQLTQGIQDTSN
-666 DFDEI
+666 DFDEF
-671 FGLIIDNFDAIT
+671 FGLVITNFDSIT

-771 ISQVG
+771 ISEVG

-862 IATAAVGTAGSLQIG
+862 IAAAAVGTAGSLQIG

>member
-29 EQLTEELKSTDIGS
+29 EQLTEELKQTDIGS

-54 DARSALKGF
+54 SARSALKGF

-72 QQKTQAYVSF
+72 QQQTQAYLAF
-82 GEAVASGILFAQE
+82 GESVVSGILLAQE
-95 ALRSFGIENESVNDA
+95 AIRAFGIENESVNNA

-123 ARIVLEGAL
+123 TRIIIEGAL
-132 EARVIATTLA
+132 EARVIATTIA
-142 QRALNTATVAGS
+142 QRALNTATVTGNKV
-154 RALKVLFTT
+154 LKALFTT
-163 LAANPLGAVLAVVG
+163 MAANPLGAVLAAIG
-177 LLVTAFIA
+177 LLVTAFIL
-185 LSDSQEEATTSL
+185 LSEGTEESTKAFGENEDAQRDLELQSRATARAIDGLRQETDLLLKQYESFDLSQTTQELNSVQEELNNLTQSQSEVRNFGQSIGEL
-197 EAYNDTLDESLKKT
+197 GNDIL
-211 AVTRAELEFYGG
+211 AG
-223 VVNDVTRSEEE
+223 VVQIKDLNLTLAEQRELLDV
-234 RKVALDELNKAGVIT
+234 
-249 DGITLD
+249 
-255 NVASLDKLNERLELA
+255 
-270 RENIILKAQSEA
+270 
-282 AASLLAKAFEAQIE
+282 
-296 AQSSTLEDNIGFFD
+296 
-310 KFINTF
+310 
-316 TSFGNGY
+316 
-323 VKIIQDAE
+323 AE
-331 DALENQRE
+331 DALTGYIGSFGSPQVESNITSIKNLIEILQN
-339 SISKTSEEVSKFEAL
+339 SISEAEGETDAL
-354 FLEIQEKLLAN
+354 TKRLEFLQKRLEDLKKARS
-365 EAKLKETRED
+365 AKALDGFVESLED
-375 AKEDQEE
+375 ASKAVED
-382 INDLLKDFTDELDDA
+382 
-397 TNAVDRLNREL
+397 LNRNL
-408 LEFGETPEPKIIE
+408 LEFGDIPEPPVIE
-421 DLKELVELQLK
+421 DLKELLALQLK
-432 LREVS
+432 LREAA
-437 EENRKTLGDVF
+437 EENRKTLSDTFTDYVTSVDEAKNETDTFGQEVDRIREELTSAFVTGDI
-448 TNYLDKVEDVKGST
+448 
-462 DVFGDQIDLLREQLT
+462 DVFGDKITEVQD
-477 RAFLEGDIK
+477 AFLSEENVDK
-486 QFAKNLEAARKL
+486 FTK
-498 FFETGDTF
+498 
-506 NEEQKR
+506 EQK
-512 AALEIIQ
+512 AAITQILS

-524 FGRITELGIQGQTDF
+524 FKSLKKLGIDTEDEF
-539 NTIVL
+539 KNIIN
-544 PLLQGL
+544 PLLDGL
-550 TEKLRFGGEN
+550 TNKLQLEGSINFQEVNGAIQEFQLSVADIEEGTIEFYNKRQELIDN
-560 DFKEAGGEISKFI
+560 IREELLKEA
-573 LTLKDV
+573 
-579 EAGTDKFFKTREDF
+579 
-593 IKRITEE
+593 E
-600 LVDSNEIEKMSAE
+600 LNKLNAE
-613 DREAAI
+613 DREKAI
-619 KAATEAATE
+619 ENATKLSEE
-628 QADAIIGIITNTTK
+628 QADAIIEIITNTAK

-652 TAQQLSNEIKDTSN
+652 ETQQLTQGIQDTSN
-666 DFDEI
+666 DFDEF
-671 FGLIIDNFDAIT
+671 FGLVITNFDSIT

-771 ISQVG
+771 ISEVG

-788 VIQRETEALLDEV
+788 IIQRETEALLDEV

-862 IATAAVGTAGSLQIG
+862 IAAAAVGTAGSLQIG

>member
-29 EQLTEELKSTDIGS
+29 EQLTEELKQTDIGS

-54 DARSALKGF
+54 SARSALKGF

-72 QQKTQAYVSF
+72 QQQTQAYLAF
-82 GEAVASGILFAQE
+82 GESVVSGILLAQE
-95 ALRSFGIENESVNDA
+95 AIRAFGIENESVNNA

-123 ARIVLEGAL
+123 TRIIIEGAL
-132 EARVIATTLA
+132 EARVIATTIA
-142 QRALNTATVAGS
+142 QRALNTATVTGNKV
-154 RALKVLFTT
+154 LKALFTT
-163 LAANPLGAVLAVVG
+163 MAANPLGAVLAAIG
-177 LLVTAFIA
+177 LLVTAFIL
-185 LSDSQEEATTSL
+185 LSEGTEESTKAFGENEDAQRDLELQSRATARAIDGLRQETDLLLKQYESFDLSQTTQELNSVQEELNNLTQSQSEVRNFGQSIGEL
-197 EAYNDTLDESLKKT
+197 GNDIL
-211 AVTRAELEFYGG
+211 AG
-223 VVNDVTRSEEE
+223 VVQIKDLNLTLAEQRELLDV
-234 RKVALDELNKAGVIT
+234 
-249 DGITLD
+249 
-255 NVASLDKLNERLELA
+255 
-270 RENIILKAQSEA
+270 
-282 AASLLAKAFEAQIE
+282 
-296 AQSSTLEDNIGFFD
+296 
-310 KFINTF
+310 
-316 TSFGNGY
+316 
-323 VKIIQDAE
+323 AE
-331 DALENQRE
+331 DALTGYIGSFGSPQVESNITSIKNLIEILQN
-339 SISKTSEEVSKFEAL
+339 SISEAEGETDAL
-354 FLEIQEKLLAN
+354 TKRLEFLQKRLEDLKKARS
-365 EAKLKETRED
+365 AKALDGFVESLED
-375 AKEDQEE
+375 ASKAVED
-382 INDLLKDFTDELDDA
+382 
-397 TNAVDRLNREL
+397 LNRNL
-408 LEFGETPEPKIIE
+408 LEFGDIPEPPVIE
-421 DLKELVELQLK
+421 DLKELLALQLK
-432 LREVS
+432 LREAA
-437 EENRKTLGDVF
+437 EENRKTLSDTFTDYVTSVDEAKNETDTFGQEVDRIREELTSAFVTGDI
-448 TNYLDKVEDVKGST
+448 
-462 DVFGDQIDLLREQLT
+462 DVFGDKITEVQD
-477 RAFLEGDIK
+477 AFLSEENVDK
-486 QFAKNLEAARKL
+486 FTK
-498 FFETGDTF
+498 
-506 NEEQKR
+506 EQK
-512 AALEIIQ
+512 AAITQILS

-524 FGRITELGIQGQTDF
+524 FKSLKKLGIDTEDEF
-539 NTIVL
+539 KNIIN
-544 PLLQGL
+544 PLLDGL
-550 TEKLRFGGEN
+550 TNKLQLEGSINFEEVNGAIQEFQLSVADIEEGTIEFYNKRQELIDN
-560 DFKEAGGEISKFI
+560 IREELLKEA
-573 LTLKDV
+573 
-579 EAGTDKFFKTREDF
+579 
-593 IKRITEE
+593 E
-600 LVDSNEIEKMSAE
+600 LNKLNAE
-613 DREAAI
+613 DREKAI
-619 KAATEAATE
+619 ENATKLSEE
-628 QADAIIGIITNTTK
+628 QADAIIEIITNTAK

-652 TAQQLSNEIKDTSN
+652 ETQQLTQGIQDTSN
-666 DFDEI
+666 DFDEF
-671 FGLIIDNFDAIT
+671 FGLVITNFDAIT

-771 ISQVG
+771 ISEVG

>member
-29 EQLTEELKSTDIGS
+29 EQLTEELKQTDIGS

-54 DARSALKGF
+54 SARSALKGF

-72 QQKTQAYVSF
+72 QQQTQAYLAF
-82 GEAVASGILFAQE
+82 GESVVSGILLAQE
-95 ALRSFGIENESVNDA
+95 AIRAFGIENESVNNA

-123 ARIVLEGAL
+123 TRIIIEGAL
-132 EARVIATTLA
+132 EARVIATTIA
-142 QRALNTATVAGS
+142 QRALNTATVTGNKV
-154 RALKVLFTT
+154 LKALFTT
-163 LAANPLGAVLAVVG
+163 MAANPLGAVLAAIG
-177 LLVTAFIA
+177 LLVTAFIL
-185 LSDSQEEATTSL
+185 LSEGTEESTKAFGENEDAQRDLELQSRATARAIDGLRQETDLLLKQYESFDLSQTTQELNSVQEELNNLTQSQSEVRNFGQSIGEL
-197 EAYNDTLDESLKKT
+197 GNDIL
-211 AVTRAELEFYGG
+211 AG
-223 VVNDVTRSEEE
+223 VVQIKDLNLTLAEQRELLDV
-234 RKVALDELNKAGVIT
+234 
-249 DGITLD
+249 
-255 NVASLDKLNERLELA
+255 
-270 RENIILKAQSEA
+270 
-282 AASLLAKAFEAQIE
+282 
-296 AQSSTLEDNIGFFD
+296 
-310 KFINTF
+310 
-316 TSFGNGY
+316 
-323 VKIIQDAE
+323 AE
-331 DALENQRE
+331 DALTGYIGSFGSPQVESNITSIKNLIEILQN
-339 SISKTSEEVSKFEAL
+339 SISEAEGETDAL
-354 FLEIQEKLLAN
+354 TKRLEFLQKRLEDLKKARS
-365 EAKLKETRED
+365 AKALDGFVESLED
-375 AKEDQEE
+375 ASKAVED
-382 INDLLKDFTDELDDA
+382 
-397 TNAVDRLNREL
+397 LNRNL
-408 LEFGETPEPKIIE
+408 LEFGDIPEPPVIE
-421 DLKELVELQLK
+421 DLKELLALQLK
-432 LREVS
+432 LREAA
-437 EENRKTLGDVF
+437 EENRKTLSDTFTDYVTSVDEAKNETDTFGQEVDRIREELTSAFVTGDI
-448 TNYLDKVEDVKGST
+448 
-462 DVFGDQIDLLREQLT
+462 DVFGDKITEVQD
-477 RAFLEGDIK
+477 AFLSEENVDK
-486 QFAKNLEAARKL
+486 FTK
-498 FFETGDTF
+498 
-506 NEEQKR
+506 EQK
-512 AALEIIQ
+512 AAITQILS

-524 FGRITELGIQGQTDF
+524 FKSLKKLGIDTEDEF
-539 NTIVL
+539 KNIIN
-544 PLLQGL
+544 PLLDGL
-550 TEKLRFGGEN
+550 TNKLQLEGSINFQEVNGAIQEFQLSVADIEEGTVEFYNKRQELIDN
-560 DFKEAGGEISKFI
+560 IREELLKEA
-573 LTLKDV
+573 
-579 EAGTDKFFKTREDF
+579 
-593 IKRITEE
+593 E
-600 LVDSNEIEKMSAE
+600 LNKLNAE
-613 DREAAI
+613 DREKAI
-619 KAATEAATE
+619 ENATKLSEE
-628 QADAIIGIITNTTK
+628 QADAIIEIITNTAK

-652 TAQQLSNEIKDTSN
+652 ETQQLTQGIQDTSN
-666 DFDEI
+666 DFDEF
-671 FGLIIDNFDAIT
+671 FGLVITNFDSIT

-862 IATAAVGTAGSLQIG
+862 IAAAAVGTAGSLQIG

>member
-29 EQLTEELKSTDIGS
+29 EQLTEELKQTDIGS

-54 DARSALKGF
+54 SARSALKGF

-72 QQKTQAYVSF
+72 QQQTQAYLAF
-82 GEAVASGILFAQE
+82 GESVVSGILLAQE
-95 ALRSFGIENESVNDA
+95 AIRAFGIENESVNNA

-123 ARIVLEGAL
+123 TRIIIEGAL
-132 EARVIATTLA
+132 EARVIATTIA
-142 QRALNTATVAGS
+142 QRALNTATVTGNKV
-154 RALKVLFTT
+154 LKALFTT
-163 LAANPLGAVLAVVG
+163 MAANPLGAVLAAIG
-177 LLVTAFIA
+177 LLVTAFIL
-185 LSDSQEEATTSL
+185 LSEGTEESTKAFGENEDAQRDLELQSRATARAIDGLRQETDLLLKQYESFDLSQTTQELNSVQEELNNLTQSQSEVRNFGQSIGEL
-197 EAYNDTLDESLKKT
+197 GNDIL
-211 AVTRAELEFYGG
+211 AG
-223 VVNDVTRSEEE
+223 VVQIKDLNLTLAEQRELLDV
-234 RKVALDELNKAGVIT
+234 
-249 DGITLD
+249 
-255 NVASLDKLNERLELA
+255 
-270 RENIILKAQSEA
+270 
-282 AASLLAKAFEAQIE
+282 
-296 AQSSTLEDNIGFFD
+296 
-310 KFINTF
+310 
-316 TSFGNGY
+316 
-323 VKIIQDAE
+323 AE
-331 DALENQRE
+331 DALTGYIGSFGSPQVESNITSIKNLIEILQN
-339 SISKTSEEVSKFEAL
+339 SISEAEGETDAL
-354 FLEIQEKLLAN
+354 TKRLEFLQKRLEDLKKARS
-365 EAKLKETRED
+365 AKALDGFVESLED
-375 AKEDQEE
+375 ASKAVED
-382 INDLLKDFTDELDDA
+382 
-397 TNAVDRLNREL
+397 LNRNL
-408 LEFGETPEPKIIE
+408 LEFGDIPEPPVIE
-421 DLKELVELQLK
+421 DLKELLALQLK
-432 LREVS
+432 LREAA
-437 EENRKTLGDVF
+437 EENRKTLSDTFTDYVTSVDEAKNETDTFGQEVDRIREELTSAFVTGDI
-448 TNYLDKVEDVKGST
+448 
-462 DVFGDQIDLLREQLT
+462 DVFGDKITEVQD
-477 RAFLEGDIK
+477 AFLSEENVDK
-486 QFAKNLEAARKL
+486 FTK
-498 FFETGDTF
+498 
-506 NEEQKR
+506 EQK
-512 AALEIIQ
+512 AAITQILS

-524 FGRITELGIQGQTDF
+524 FKSLKKLGIDTEDEF
-539 NTIVL
+539 KNIIN
-544 PLLQGL
+544 PLLDGL
-550 TEKLRFGGEN
+550 TNKLQLEGSINFEEVNGAIQEFQLSVADIEEGTIEFYNKRQELIDN
-560 DFKEAGGEISKFI
+560 IREELLKEA
-573 LTLKDV
+573 
-579 EAGTDKFFKTREDF
+579 
-593 IKRITEE
+593 E
-600 LVDSNEIEKMSAE
+600 LNKLNAE
-613 DREAAI
+613 DREKAI
-619 KAATEAATE
+619 ENATKLSEE
-628 QADAIIGIITNTTK
+628 QADAIIEIITNTAK

-652 TAQQLSNEIKDTSN
+652 ETQQLTQGIQDTSN
-666 DFDEI
+666 DFDEF
-671 FGLIIDNFDAIT
+671 FGLVITNFDSIT

-771 ISQVG
+771 ISEVG

-862 IATAAVGTAGSLQIG
+862 IAAAAVGTAGSLQIG

>member
-29 EQLTEELKSTDIGS
+29 EQLTEELKQTDIGS

-54 DARSALKGF
+54 SARSALKGF

-72 QQKTQAYVSF
+72 QQQTQAYLAF
-82 GEAVASGILFAQE
+82 GESVVSGILLAQE
-95 ALRSFGIENESVNDA
+95 AIRAFGIENESVNNA

-123 ARIVLEGAL
+123 TRIIIEGAL
-132 EARVIATTLA
+132 EARVIATTIA
-142 QRALNTATVAGS
+142 QRALNTATVTGNKV
-154 RALKVLFTT
+154 LKALFTT
-163 LAANPLGAVLAVVG
+163 MAANPLGAVLAAIG
-177 LLVTAFIA
+177 LLVTAFIL
-185 LSDSQEEATTSL
+185 LSEGTEESTKAFGENEDAQRDLELQSRATARAIDGLRQETDLLLKQYESFDLSQTTQELNSVQEELNNLTQSQSEVRNFGQSIGEL
-197 EAYNDTLDESLKKT
+197 GNDIL
-211 AVTRAELEFYGG
+211 AG
-223 VVNDVTRSEEE
+223 VVQIKDLNLTLAEQRELLDV
-234 RKVALDELNKAGVIT
+234 
-249 DGITLD
+249 
-255 NVASLDKLNERLELA
+255 
-270 RENIILKAQSEA
+270 
-282 AASLLAKAFEAQIE
+282 
-296 AQSSTLEDNIGFFD
+296 
-310 KFINTF
+310 
-316 TSFGNGY
+316 
-323 VKIIQDAE
+323 AE
-331 DALENQRE
+331 DALTGYIGSFGSPEVESNITSIKNLIEILQN
-339 SISKTSEEVSKFEAL
+339 SISEAEGETDAL
-354 FLEIQEKLLAN
+354 TKRLEFLQKRLEDLKKARS
-365 EAKLKETRED
+365 AKALDGFVESLED
-375 AKEDQEE
+375 ASKAVED
-382 INDLLKDFTDELDDA
+382 
-397 TNAVDRLNREL
+397 LNRNL
-408 LEFGETPEPKIIE
+408 LEFGDIPEPPVIE
-421 DLKELVELQLK
+421 DLKELLALQLK
-432 LREVS
+432 LREAA
-437 EENRKTLGDVF
+437 EENRKTLSDTFTDYVTSVDEAKNETDTFGQEVDRIREELTSAFVTGDI
-448 TNYLDKVEDVKGST
+448 
-462 DVFGDQIDLLREQLT
+462 DVFGDKITEVQD
-477 RAFLEGDIK
+477 AFLSEENVNK
-486 QFAKNLEAARKL
+486 FTK
-498 FFETGDTF
+498 
-506 NEEQKR
+506 EQK
-512 AALEIIQ
+512 AAITQILS

-524 FGRITELGIQGQTDF
+524 FKSLKKLGIDTEDEF
-539 NTIVL
+539 KNIIN
-544 PLLQGL
+544 PLLDGL
-550 TEKLRFGGEN
+550 TNKLQLEGSINFQEVNGAIQEFQLSVADIEEGTIEFYNKRQELIDN
-560 DFKEAGGEISKFI
+560 IREELLKEA
-573 LTLKDV
+573 
-579 EAGTDKFFKTREDF
+579 
-593 IKRITEE
+593 E
-600 LVDSNEIEKMSAE
+600 LNKLNAE
-613 DREAAI
+613 DREKAI
-619 KAATEAATE
+619 ENATKLSEE
-628 QADAIIGIITNTTK
+628 QADAIIEIITNTAK

-652 TAQQLSNEIKDTSN
+652 ETQQLTQGIQDTSN
-666 DFDEI
+666 DFDEF
-671 FGLIIDNFDAIT
+671 FGLVITNFDSIT

-771 ISQVG
+771 ISEVG

-862 IATAAVGTAGSLQIG
+862 IAAAAVGTAGSLQIG

>member
-29 EQLTEELKSTDIGS
+29 EQLTEELKQTDIGS

-54 DARSALKGF
+54 SARSALKGF

-72 QQKTQAYVSF
+72 QQQTQAYLAF
-82 GEAVASGILFAQE
+82 GESVVSGILLAQE
-95 ALRSFGIENESVNDA
+95 AIRAFGIENESVNNA

-123 ARIVLEGAL
+123 TRIIIEGAL
-132 EARVIATTLA
+132 EARVIATTIA
-142 QRALNTATVAGS
+142 QRALNTATVTGNKV
-154 RALKVLFTT
+154 LKALFTT
-163 LAANPLGAVLAVVG
+163 MAANPLGAVLAAIG
-177 LLVTAFIA
+177 LLVTAFIL
-185 LSDSQEEATTSL
+185 LSEGTEESTKAFGENEDAQRDLELQSRATARAIDGLRQETDLLLKQYESFDLSQTTQELNSVQEELNNLTQSQSEVRNFGQSIGEL
-197 EAYNDTLDESLKKT
+197 GNDIL
-211 AVTRAELEFYGG
+211 AG
-223 VVNDVTRSEEE
+223 VVQIKDLNLTLAEQRELLDV
-234 RKVALDELNKAGVIT
+234 
-249 DGITLD
+249 
-255 NVASLDKLNERLELA
+255 
-270 RENIILKAQSEA
+270 
-282 AASLLAKAFEAQIE
+282 
-296 AQSSTLEDNIGFFD
+296 
-310 KFINTF
+310 
-316 TSFGNGY
+316 
-323 VKIIQDAE
+323 AE
-331 DALENQRE
+331 DALTGYIGSFGSPQVESNITSIKNLIEILQN
-339 SISKTSEEVSKFEAL
+339 SISEAEGETDAL
-354 FLEIQEKLLAN
+354 TKRLEFLQKRLEDLKKARS
-365 EAKLKETRED
+365 AKALDGFVESLED
-375 AKEDQEE
+375 ASKAVED
-382 INDLLKDFTDELDDA
+382 
-397 TNAVDRLNREL
+397 LNRNL
-408 LEFGETPEPKIIE
+408 LEFGDIPEPPVIE
-421 DLKELVELQLK
+421 DLKELLALQLK
-432 LREVS
+432 LREAA
-437 EENRKTLGDVF
+437 EENRKTLSDTFTDYVTSVDEAKNETDTFGQEVDRIREELTSAFVTGDI
-448 TNYLDKVEDVKGST
+448 
-462 DVFGDQIDLLREQLT
+462 DVFGDKITEVQD
-477 RAFLEGDIK
+477 AFLSEENVDK
-486 QFAKNLEAARKL
+486 FTK
-498 FFETGDTF
+498 
-506 NEEQKR
+506 EQK
-512 AALEIIQ
+512 AAITQILS

-524 FGRITELGIQGQTDF
+524 FKSLKKLGIDTEDEF
-539 NTIVL
+539 KNIIN
-544 PLLQGL
+544 PLLDGL
-550 TEKLRFGGEN
+550 TNKLQLEGSINFQEVNGAIQEFQLSVADIEEGTIEFYNKRQELIDN
-560 DFKEAGGEISKFI
+560 IREELLKEA
-573 LTLKDV
+573 
-579 EAGTDKFFKTREDF
+579 
-593 IKRITEE
+593 E
-600 LVDSNEIEKMSAE
+600 LNKLNAE
-613 DREAAI
+613 DREKAI
-619 KAATEAATE
+619 ENATKLSEE
-628 QADAIIGIITNTTK
+628 QADAIIEIITNTAK

-652 TAQQLSNEIKDTSN
+652 ETQQLTQGIQDTSN
-666 DFDEI
+666 DFDEF
-671 FGLIIDNFDAIT
+671 FGLVITNFDSIT

-771 ISQVG
+771 ISEVG

>member
-29 EQLTEELKSTDIGS
+29 EQLTEELKQTDIGS

-54 DARSALKGF
+54 SARSALKGF

-72 QQKTQAYVSF
+72 QQQTQAYLAF
-82 GEAVASGILFAQE
+82 GESVVSGILLAQE
-95 ALRSFGIENESVNDA
+95 AIRAFGIENESVNNA

-123 ARIVLEGAL
+123 TRIIIEGAL
-132 EARVIATTLA
+132 EARVIATTIA
-142 QRALNTATVAGS
+142 QRALNTATVTGNKV
-154 RALKVLFTT
+154 LKALFTT
-163 LAANPLGAVLAVVG
+163 MAANPLGAVLAAIG
-177 LLVTAFIA
+177 LLVTAFIL
-185 LSDSQEEATTSL
+185 LSEGTEESTKAFGENEDAQRDLELQSRATARAIDGLRQETDLLLKQYESFDLSQTTQELNSVQEELNNLTQSQSEVRNFGQSIGEL
-197 EAYNDTLDESLKKT
+197 GNDIL
-211 AVTRAELEFYGG
+211 AG
-223 VVNDVTRSEEE
+223 VVQIKDLNLTLAEQRELLDV
-234 RKVALDELNKAGVIT
+234 
-249 DGITLD
+249 
-255 NVASLDKLNERLELA
+255 
-270 RENIILKAQSEA
+270 
-282 AASLLAKAFEAQIE
+282 
-296 AQSSTLEDNIGFFD
+296 
-310 KFINTF
+310 
-316 TSFGNGY
+316 
-323 VKIIQDAE
+323 AE
-331 DALENQRE
+331 DALTGYIGSFGSPQVESNITSIKNLIEILQN
-339 SISKTSEEVSKFEAL
+339 SISEAEGETDAL
-354 FLEIQEKLLAN
+354 TKRLEFLQKRLEDLKKARS
-365 EAKLKETRED
+365 AKALDGFVESLED
-375 AKEDQEE
+375 ASKAVED
-382 INDLLKDFTDELDDA
+382 
-397 TNAVDRLNREL
+397 LNRNL
-408 LEFGETPEPKIIE
+408 LEFGDIPEPPVIE
-421 DLKELVELQLK
+421 DLKELLALQLK
-432 LREVS
+432 LREAA
-437 EENRKTLGDVF
+437 EENRKTLSDTFTDYVTSVDEAKNETDTFGQEVDRIREELTSAFVTGDI
-448 TNYLDKVEDVKGST
+448 
-462 DVFGDQIDLLREQLT
+462 DVFGDKITEVQD
-477 RAFLEGDIK
+477 AFLSEENVDK
-486 QFAKNLEAARKL
+486 FTK
-498 FFETGDTF
+498 
-506 NEEQKR
+506 EQK
-512 AALEIIQ
+512 AAITQILS

-524 FGRITELGIQGQTDF
+524 FKSLKKLGIDTEDEF
-539 NTIVL
+539 KNIIN
-544 PLLQGL
+544 PLLDGL
-550 TEKLRFGGEN
+550 TNKLQLEGSINFEEVNGAIQEFQLSVADIEEGTIEFYNKRQELIDN
-560 DFKEAGGEISKFI
+560 IREELLKEA
-573 LTLKDV
+573 
-579 EAGTDKFFKTREDF
+579 
-593 IKRITEE
+593 E
-600 LVDSNEIEKMSAE
+600 LNKLNAE
-613 DREAAI
+613 DREKAI
-619 KAATEAATE
+619 ENATKLSEE
-628 QADAIIGIITNTTK
+628 QADAIIEIITNTAK

-652 TAQQLSNEIKDTSN
+652 ETQQLTQGIQDTSN
-666 DFDEI
+666 DFDEF
-671 FGLIIDNFDAIT
+671 FGLVITNFDSIT

-771 ISQVG
+771 ISEVG

>member
-29 EQLTEELKSTDIGS
+29 EQLTEELKQTDIGS

-54 DARSALKGF
+54 SARSALKGF

-72 QQKTQAYVSF
+72 QQQTQAYLAF
-82 GEAVASGILFAQE
+82 GESVVSGILLAQE
-95 ALRSFGIENESVNDA
+95 AIRAFGIENESVNNA

-123 ARIVLEGAL
+123 TRIIIEGAL
-132 EARVIATTLA
+132 EARVIATTIA
-142 QRALNTATVAGS
+142 QRALNTATVTGNKV
-154 RALKVLFTT
+154 LKALFTT
-163 LAANPLGAVLAVVG
+163 MAANPLGAVLAAIG
-177 LLVTAFIA
+177 LLVTAFIL
-185 LSDSQEEATTSL
+185 LSEGTEESTKAFGENEDAQRDLELQSRATARAIDGLRQETDLLLKQYESFDLSQTTQELNSVQEELNNLTQSQSEVRNFGQSIGEL
-197 EAYNDTLDESLKKT
+197 GNDIL
-211 AVTRAELEFYGG
+211 AG
-223 VVNDVTRSEEE
+223 VVQIKDLNLTLAEQRELLDV
-234 RKVALDELNKAGVIT
+234 
-249 DGITLD
+249 
-255 NVASLDKLNERLELA
+255 
-270 RENIILKAQSEA
+270 
-282 AASLLAKAFEAQIE
+282 
-296 AQSSTLEDNIGFFD
+296 
-310 KFINTF
+310 
-316 TSFGNGY
+316 
-323 VKIIQDAE
+323 AE
-331 DALENQRE
+331 DALTGYIGSFGSPQVESNITSIKNLIEILQN
-339 SISKTSEEVSKFEAL
+339 SISEAEGETDAL
-354 FLEIQEKLLAN
+354 TKRLEFLQKRLEDLKKARS
-365 EAKLKETRED
+365 AKALDGFVESLED
-375 AKEDQEE
+375 ASKAVED
-382 INDLLKDFTDELDDA
+382 
-397 TNAVDRLNREL
+397 LNRNL
-408 LEFGETPEPKIIE
+408 LEFGDIPEPPVIE
-421 DLKELVELQLK
+421 DLKELLALQLK
-432 LREVS
+432 LREAA
-437 EENRKTLGDVF
+437 EENRKTLSDTFTDYVTSVDEAKNETDTFGQEVDRIREELTSAFSTGDI
-448 TNYLDKVEDVKGST
+448 E
-462 DVFGDQIDLLREQLT
+462 VFGAKITEVQD
-477 RAFLEGDIK
+477 AFLSEENVDK
-486 QFAKNLEAARKL
+486 FTK
-498 FFETGDTF
+498 
-506 NEEQKR
+506 EQK
-512 AALEIIQ
+512 AAITQILS

-524 FGRITELGIQGQTDF
+524 FKSLKKLGIDTEDEF
-539 NTIVL
+539 KNIIN
-544 PLLQGL
+544 PLLDGL
-550 TEKLRFGGEN
+550 TNKLQLEGSINFEEVNGAIQEFQLSVADIEEGTVEFYNKRQELIDN
-560 DFKEAGGEISKFI
+560 IREELLKEA
-573 LTLKDV
+573 
-579 EAGTDKFFKTREDF
+579 
-593 IKRITEE
+593 E
-600 LVDSNEIEKMSAE
+600 LNKLNAE
-613 DREAAI
+613 DREKAI
-619 KAATEAATE
+619 ENATKLSEE
-628 QADAIIGIITNTTK
+628 QADAIIEIITNTAK

-652 TAQQLSNEIKDTSN
+652 ETQQLTQGIQDTSN
-666 DFDEI
+666 DFDEF
-671 FGLIIDNFDAIT
+671 FGLVITNFDSIT

-771 ISQVG
+771 ISEVG

-862 IATAAVGTAGSLQIG
+862 IAAAAVGTAGSLQIG

>member
-29 EQLTEELKSTDIGS
+29 EQLTEELKQTDIGS

-54 DARSALKGF
+54 SARSALKGF

-72 QQKTQAYVSF
+72 QQQTQAYLAF
-82 GEAVASGILFAQE
+82 GESVVSGILLAQE
-95 ALRSFGIENESVNDA
+95 AIRAFGIENESVNNA

-123 ARIVLEGAL
+123 TRIIIEGAL
-132 EARVIATTLA
+132 EARVIATTIA
-142 QRALNTATVAGS
+142 QRALNTATVTGNKV
-154 RALKVLFTT
+154 LKALFTT
-163 LAANPLGAVLAVVG
+163 MAANPLGAVLAAIG
-177 LLVTAFIA
+177 LLVTAFIL
-185 LSDSQEEATTSL
+185 LSEGTEESTKAFGENEDAQRDLELQSRATARAIDGLRQETDLLLKQYESFDLSQTTQELNSVQEELNNLTQSQSEVRNFGQSIGEL
-197 EAYNDTLDESLKKT
+197 GNDIL
-211 AVTRAELEFYGG
+211 AG
-223 VVNDVTRSEEE
+223 VVQLKVLNLTLAEQRELLDV
-234 RKVALDELNKAGVIT
+234 
-249 DGITLD
+249 
-255 NVASLDKLNERLELA
+255 
-270 RENIILKAQSEA
+270 
-282 AASLLAKAFEAQIE
+282 
-296 AQSSTLEDNIGFFD
+296 
-310 KFINTF
+310 
-316 TSFGNGY
+316 
-323 VKIIQDAE
+323 AE
-331 DALENQRE
+331 DALTGYIGSFGSPQVESNITSIKNLIEILQN
-339 SISKTSEEVSKFEAL
+339 SISEAEGETDAL
-354 FLEIQEKLLAN
+354 TKRLEFLQKRLEDLKKARS
-365 EAKLKETRED
+365 AKALDGFVESLED
-375 AKEDQEE
+375 ASKAVED
-382 INDLLKDFTDELDDA
+382 
-397 TNAVDRLNREL
+397 LNRNL
-408 LEFGETPEPKIIE
+408 LEFGDIPEPPVIE
-421 DLKELVELQLK
+421 DLKELLALQLK
-432 LREVS
+432 LREAA
-437 EENRKTLGDVF
+437 EENRKTLSDTFTDYVTSVDEAKNETDTFGQEVDRIREELTSAFVTGDI
-448 TNYLDKVEDVKGST
+448 
-462 DVFGDQIDLLREQLT
+462 DVFGDKITEVQD
-477 RAFLEGDIK
+477 AFLSEENVDK
-486 QFAKNLEAARKL
+486 FTK
-498 FFETGDTF
+498 
-506 NEEQKR
+506 EQK
-512 AALEIIQ
+512 AAITQILS

-524 FGRITELGIQGQTDF
+524 FKSLKKLGIDTEDEF
-539 NTIVL
+539 KNIIN
-544 PLLQGL
+544 PLLDGL
-550 TEKLRFGGEN
+550 TNKLQLEGSINFQEVNGAIQEFQLSVADIEEGTIEFYNKRQELIDN
-560 DFKEAGGEISKFI
+560 IREELLKEA
-573 LTLKDV
+573 
-579 EAGTDKFFKTREDF
+579 
-593 IKRITEE
+593 E
-600 LVDSNEIEKMSAE
+600 LNKLNAE
-613 DREAAI
+613 DREKAI
-619 KAATEAATE
+619 ENATKLSEE
-628 QADAIIGIITNTTK
+628 QADAIIEIITNTAK

-652 TAQQLSNEIKDTSN
+652 ETQQLTQGIQDTSN
-666 DFDEI
+666 DFDEF
-671 FGLIIDNFDAIT
+671 FGLVITNFDSIT

-771 ISQVG
+771 ISEVG

-862 IATAAVGTAGSLQIG
+862 IAAAAVGTAGSLQIG

>member
-29 EQLTEELKSTDIGS
+29 EQLTEELKQTDIGS

-54 DARSALKGF
+54 SARSALKGF

-72 QQKTQAYVSF
+72 QQQTQAYLAF
-82 GEAVASGILFAQE
+82 GESVVSGILLAQE
-95 ALRSFGIENESVNDA
+95 AIRAFGIENESVNNA

-123 ARIVLEGAL
+123 TRIIIEGAL
-132 EARVIATTLA
+132 EARVIATTIA
-142 QRALNTATVAGS
+142 QRALNTATVTGNKV
-154 RALKVLFTT
+154 LKALFTT
-163 LAANPLGAVLAVVG
+163 MAANPLGAVLAAIG
-177 LLVTAFIA
+177 LLVTAFIL
-185 LSDSQEEATTSL
+185 LSEGTEESTKAFGENEDAQRDLELQSRATARAIDGLRQETDLLLKQYESFDLSQTTQELNSVQEELNNLTQSQSEVRNFGQSIGEL
-197 EAYNDTLDESLKKT
+197 GNDIL
-211 AVTRAELEFYGG
+211 AG
-223 VVNDVTRSEEE
+223 VVQIKDLNLTLAEQRELLDV
-234 RKVALDELNKAGVIT
+234 
-249 DGITLD
+249 
-255 NVASLDKLNERLELA
+255 
-270 RENIILKAQSEA
+270 
-282 AASLLAKAFEAQIE
+282 
-296 AQSSTLEDNIGFFD
+296 
-310 KFINTF
+310 
-316 TSFGNGY
+316 
-323 VKIIQDAE
+323 AE
-331 DALENQRE
+331 DALTGYIGSFGSPEVESNITSIKNLIEILQN
-339 SISKTSEEVSKFEAL
+339 SISEAEGETDAL
-354 FLEIQEKLLAN
+354 TKRLEFLQKRLEDLKKARS
-365 EAKLKETRED
+365 AKALDGFVESLED
-375 AKEDQEE
+375 ASKAVED
-382 INDLLKDFTDELDDA
+382 
-397 TNAVDRLNREL
+397 LNRNL
-408 LEFGETPEPKIIE
+408 LEFGDIPEPPVIE
-421 DLKELVELQLK
+421 DLKELLALQLK
-432 LREVS
+432 LREAA
-437 EENRKTLGDVF
+437 EENRKTLSDTFTDYVTSVDEAKNETDTFGQEVDRIREELTSAFVTGDI
-448 TNYLDKVEDVKGST
+448 
-462 DVFGDQIDLLREQLT
+462 DVFGDKITEVQD
-477 RAFLEGDIK
+477 AFLSEENVDK
-486 QFAKNLEAARKL
+486 FTK
-498 FFETGDTF
+498 
-506 NEEQKR
+506 EQK
-512 AALEIIQ
+512 AAITQILS

-524 FGRITELGIQGQTDF
+524 FKSLKKLGIDTEDEF
-539 NTIVL
+539 KNIIN
-544 PLLQGL
+544 PLLDGL
-550 TEKLRFGGEN
+550 TNKLQLEGSINFEEVNGAIQEFQLSVADIEEGTIEFYNKRQELIDN
-560 DFKEAGGEISKFI
+560 IREELLKEA
-573 LTLKDV
+573 
-579 EAGTDKFFKTREDF
+579 
-593 IKRITEE
+593 E
-600 LVDSNEIEKMSAE
+600 LNKLNAE
-613 DREAAI
+613 DREKAI
-619 KAATEAATE
+619 ENATKLSEE
-628 QADAIIGIITNTTK
+628 QADAIIEIITNTAK

-652 TAQQLSNEIKDTSN
+652 ETQQLTQGIQDTSN
-666 DFDEI
+666 DFDEF
-671 FGLIIDNFDAIT
+671 FGLVITNFDSIT

-771 ISQVG
+771 ISEVG

-862 IATAAVGTAGSLQIG
+862 IAAAAVGTAGSLQIG

>member
-29 EQLTEELKSTDIGS
+29 EQLTEELKQTDIGS

-54 DARSALKGF
+54 SARSALKGF

-72 QQKTQAYVSF
+72 QQQTQAYLAF
-82 GEAVASGILFAQE
+82 GESVVSGILLAQE
-95 ALRSFGIENESVNDA
+95 AIRAFGIENESVNNA

-123 ARIVLEGAL
+123 TRIIIEGAL
-132 EARVIATTLA
+132 EARVIATTIA
-142 QRALNTATVAGS
+142 QRALNTATVTGNKV
-154 RALKVLFTT
+154 LKALFTT
-163 LAANPLGAVLAVVG
+163 MAANPLGAVLAAIG
-177 LLVTAFIA
+177 LLVTAFIL
-185 LSDSQEEATTSL
+185 LSEGTEESTKAFGENEDAQRDLELQSRATARAIDGLRQETDLLLKQYESFDLSQTTQELNSVQEELNNLTQSQSEVRNFGQSIGEL
-197 EAYNDTLDESLKKT
+197 GNDIL
-211 AVTRAELEFYGG
+211 AG
-223 VVNDVTRSEEE
+223 VVQIKDLNLTLAEQRELLDV
-234 RKVALDELNKAGVIT
+234 
-249 DGITLD
+249 
-255 NVASLDKLNERLELA
+255 
-270 RENIILKAQSEA
+270 
-282 AASLLAKAFEAQIE
+282 
-296 AQSSTLEDNIGFFD
+296 
-310 KFINTF
+310 
-316 TSFGNGY
+316 
-323 VKIIQDAE
+323 AE
-331 DALENQRE
+331 DALTGYIGSFGSPQVESNITSIKNLIEILQN
-339 SISKTSEEVSKFEAL
+339 SISEAEGETDAL
-354 FLEIQEKLLAN
+354 TKRLEFLQKRLEDLKKARS
-365 EAKLKETRED
+365 AKALDGFVESLED
-375 AKEDQEE
+375 ASKAVED
-382 INDLLKDFTDELDDA
+382 
-397 TNAVDRLNREL
+397 LNRNL
-408 LEFGETPEPKIIE
+408 LEFGDIPEPPVIE
-421 DLKELVELQLK
+421 DLKELLALQLK
-432 LREVS
+432 LREAA
-437 EENRKTLGDVF
+437 EENRKTLSDTFTDYVTSVDEAKNETDTFGQEVDRIREELTSAFVTGDI
-448 TNYLDKVEDVKGST
+448 
-462 DVFGDQIDLLREQLT
+462 DVFGDKITEVQD
-477 RAFLEGDIK
+477 AFLSEENVNK
-486 QFAKNLEAARKL
+486 FTK
-498 FFETGDTF
+498 
-506 NEEQKR
+506 EQK
-512 AALEIIQ
+512 AAITQILS

-524 FGRITELGIQGQTDF
+524 FKSLKKLGIDTEDEF
-539 NTIVL
+539 KNIIN
-544 PLLQGL
+544 PLLDGL
-550 TEKLRFGGEN
+550 TNKLQLEGSINFQEVNGAIQEFQLSVADIEEGTIEFYNKRQELIDN
-560 DFKEAGGEISKFI
+560 IREELLKEA
-573 LTLKDV
+573 
-579 EAGTDKFFKTREDF
+579 
-593 IKRITEE
+593 E
-600 LVDSNEIEKMSAE
+600 LNKLNAE
-613 DREAAI
+613 DREKAI
-619 KAATEAATE
+619 ENATKLSEE
-628 QADAIIGIITNTTK
+628 QADAIIEIITNTAK

-652 TAQQLSNEIKDTSN
+652 ETQQLTQGIQDTSN
-666 DFDEI
+666 DFDEF
-671 FGLIIDNFDAIT
+671 FGLVITNFDSIT

-771 ISQVG
+771 ISEVG

-788 VIQRETEALLDEV
+788 IIQRETEALLDEV

>member
-29 EQLTEELKSTDIGS
+29 EQLTEELKQTDIGS

-54 DARSALKGF
+54 SARSALKGF

-72 QQKTQAYVSF
+72 QQQTQAYLAF
-82 GEAVASGILFAQE
+82 GESVVSGILLAQE
-95 ALRSFGIENESVNDA
+95 AIRAFGIENESVNNA

-123 ARIVLEGAL
+123 TRIIIEGAL
-132 EARVIATTLA
+132 EARVIATTIA
-142 QRALNTATVAGS
+142 QRALNTATVTGNKV
-154 RALKVLFTT
+154 LKALFTT
-163 LAANPLGAVLAVVG
+163 MAANPLGAVLAAIG
-177 LLVTAFIA
+177 LLVTAFIL
-185 LSDSQEEATTSL
+185 LSEGTEESTKAFGENEDAQRDLELQSRATARAIDGLRQETDLLLKQYESFDLSQTTQELNSVQEELNNLTQSQSEVRNFGQSIGEL
-197 EAYNDTLDESLKKT
+197 GNDIL
-211 AVTRAELEFYGG
+211 AG
-223 VVNDVTRSEEE
+223 VVQIKDLNLTLAEQRELLDV
-234 RKVALDELNKAGVIT
+234 
-249 DGITLD
+249 
-255 NVASLDKLNERLELA
+255 
-270 RENIILKAQSEA
+270 
-282 AASLLAKAFEAQIE
+282 
-296 AQSSTLEDNIGFFD
+296 
-310 KFINTF
+310 
-316 TSFGNGY
+316 
-323 VKIIQDAE
+323 AE
-331 DALENQRE
+331 DALTGYIGSFGSPQVESNITSIKNLIEILQN
-339 SISKTSEEVSKFEAL
+339 SISEAEGETDAL
-354 FLEIQEKLLAN
+354 TKRLEFLQKRLEDLKKARS
-365 EAKLKETRED
+365 AKALDGFVESLED
-375 AKEDQEE
+375 ASKAVED
-382 INDLLKDFTDELDDA
+382 
-397 TNAVDRLNREL
+397 LNRNL
-408 LEFGETPEPKIIE
+408 LEFGDIPEPPVIE
-421 DLKELVELQLK
+421 DLKELLALQLK
-432 LREVS
+432 LREAA
-437 EENRKTLGDVF
+437 EENRKTLSDTFTDYVTSVDEAKNETDTFGQEVDRIREELTSAFVTGDI
-448 TNYLDKVEDVKGST
+448 
-462 DVFGDQIDLLREQLT
+462 DVFGDKITEVQD
-477 RAFLEGDIK
+477 AFLSEENVDK
-486 QFAKNLEAARKL
+486 FTK
-498 FFETGDTF
+498 
-506 NEEQKR
+506 EQK
-512 AALEIIQ
+512 AAITQILS

-524 FGRITELGIQGQTDF
+524 FKSLKKLGIDTEDEF
-539 NTIVL
+539 KNIIN
-544 PLLQGL
+544 PLLDGL
-550 TEKLRFGGEN
+550 TNKLQLEGSINFEEVNGAIQEFQLSVADIEEGTIEFYNKRQELIDN
-560 DFKEAGGEISKFI
+560 IREELLKEA
-573 LTLKDV
+573 
-579 EAGTDKFFKTREDF
+579 
-593 IKRITEE
+593 E
-600 LVDSNEIEKMSAE
+600 LNKLNAE
-613 DREAAI
+613 DREKAI
-619 KAATEAATE
+619 ENATKLSEE
-628 QADAIIGIITNTTK
+628 QADAIIEIITNTAK

-652 TAQQLSNEIKDTSN
+652 ETQQLTQGIQDTSN
-666 DFDEI
+666 DFDEF
-671 FGLIIDNFDAIT
+671 FGLVITNFDSIT

-771 ISQVG
+771 ISEVG

-788 VIQRETEALLDEV
+788 IIQRETEALLDEV

-862 IATAAVGTAGSLQIG
+862 IAAAAVGTAGSLQIG

>member
-29 EQLTEELKSTDIGS
+29 EQLTEELKQTDIGS

-54 DARSALKGF
+54 SARSALKGF

-72 QQKTQAYVSF
+72 QQQTQAYLAF
-82 GEAVASGILFAQE
+82 GESVVSGILLAQE
-95 ALRSFGIENESVNDA
+95 AIRAFGIENESVNNA

-123 ARIVLEGAL
+123 TRIIIEGAL
-132 EARVIATTLA
+132 EARVIATTIA
-142 QRALNTATVAGS
+142 QRALNTATVTGNKV
-154 RALKVLFTT
+154 LKALFTT
-163 LAANPLGAVLAVVG
+163 MAANPLGAVLAAIG
-177 LLVTAFIA
+177 LLVTAFIL
-185 LSDSQEEATTSL
+185 LSEGTEESTKAFGENEDAQRDLELQSRATARAIDGLRQETDLLLKQYESFDLSQTTQELNSVQEELNNLTQSQSEVRNFGQSIGEL
-197 EAYNDTLDESLKKT
+197 GNDIL
-211 AVTRAELEFYGG
+211 AG
-223 VVNDVTRSEEE
+223 VVQIKDLNLTLAEQRELLDV
-234 RKVALDELNKAGVIT
+234 
-249 DGITLD
+249 
-255 NVASLDKLNERLELA
+255 
-270 RENIILKAQSEA
+270 
-282 AASLLAKAFEAQIE
+282 
-296 AQSSTLEDNIGFFD
+296 
-310 KFINTF
+310 
-316 TSFGNGY
+316 
-323 VKIIQDAE
+323 AE
-331 DALENQRE
+331 DALTGYIGSFGSPQVESNITSIKNLIEILQN
-339 SISKTSEEVSKFEAL
+339 SISEAEGETDAL
-354 FLEIQEKLLAN
+354 TKRLEFLQKRLEDLKKARS
-365 EAKLKETRED
+365 AKALDGFVESLED
-375 AKEDQEE
+375 ASKAVED
-382 INDLLKDFTDELDDA
+382 
-397 TNAVDRLNREL
+397 LNRNL
-408 LEFGETPEPKIIE
+408 LEFGDIPEPPVIE
-421 DLKELVELQLK
+421 DLKELLALQLK
-432 LREVS
+432 LREAA
-437 EENRKTLGDVF
+437 EENRKTLSDTFTDYVTSVDEAKNETDTFGQEVDRIREELTSAFVTGDI
-448 TNYLDKVEDVKGST
+448 
-462 DVFGDQIDLLREQLT
+462 DVFGDKITEVQD
-477 RAFLEGDIK
+477 AFLSEENVDK
-486 QFAKNLEAARKL
+486 FTK
-498 FFETGDTF
+498 
-506 NEEQKR
+506 EQK
-512 AALEIIQ
+512 AAITQILS

-524 FGRITELGIQGQTDF
+524 FKSLKKLGIDTEDEF
-539 NTIVL
+539 KNIIN
-544 PLLQGL
+544 PLLDGL
-550 TEKLRFGGEN
+550 TNKLQLEGSINFQEVNGAIQEFQLSVADIEEGTIEFYNKRQELIDN
-560 DFKEAGGEISKFI
+560 IREELLKEA
-573 LTLKDV
+573 
-579 EAGTDKFFKTREDF
+579 
-593 IKRITEE
+593 E
-600 LVDSNEIEKMSAE
+600 LNKLNAE
-613 DREAAI
+613 DREKAI
-619 KAATEAATE
+619 ENATKLSEE
-628 QADAIIGIITNTTK
+628 QADAIIEIITNTAK

-652 TAQQLSNEIKDTSN
+652 ETQQLTQGIQDTSN
-666 DFDEI
+666 DFDEF
-671 FGLIIDNFDAIT
+671 FGLVITNFDSIT

-771 ISQVG
+771 ISEVG

-862 IATAAVGTAGSLQIG
+862 IAAAAVGTAGSLQIG